1 MDTINLTRSQ
11 KNASQ
16 DAMRSLEEIKE
27 SMSSEQYR
35 LLCKGLQVPYTI
47 KKKNINTEVWRCQV
61 FQSVLAGFTDKGQ
74 GERRS
79 IIELD
84 ADSCIDYDK
93 SDNKKLF
100 MPVPNI
106 DNYRPSTM
114 YKKIFLERKSIPMD
128 DGTHIRIVE
137 KIAESFDDSIAEIET
152 IMD

>member
-1 MDTINLTRSQ
+1 MNIQVRFLEV
-11 KNASQ
+11 
-16 DAMRSLEEIKE
+16 DAEG
-27 SMSSEQYR
+27 
-35 LLCKGLQVPYTI
+35 LLDFPVPPLQP
-47 KKKNINTEVWRCQV
+47 
-61 FQSVLAGFTDKGQ
+61 VL
-74 GERRS
+74 
-79 IIELD
+79 
-84 ADSCIDYDK
+84 
-93 SDNKKLF
+93 DNKKLF